1 MGKTRRKLYGRSRRR
16 QRGGGRLWW
25 TLFGGLAALNGA
37 EAVELRDLATKWWIE
52 GGWDNSKALADGLTK
67 ALPSFKLPDGL
78 FAVETDAL
86 WAAPAPVTK
95 MSEEQKD
102 IVEPYLTEVDLK
114 GLSYGP
120 TYKWNEQQF
129 TYDTWSNK
137 GDKALITPGTGD
149 PFEVPI
155 NARFKVVSVPPQP
168 DEEEEV
174 FPEEDEERG
183 GRRRNRK
190 RKTLRRKK

>member
-52 GGWDNSKALADGLTK
+52 GGWYNSKALADGLTK

-120 TYKWNEQQF
+120 TYEWNGEKF

-155 NARFKVVSVPPQP
+155 NAKFKVVSVPPG
-168 DEEEEV
+168 EV
-174 FPEEDEERG
+174 EDEEREG
-183 GRRRNRK
+183 GRRRVSRSRK
-190 RKTLRRKK
+190 QRRKTLRRKK